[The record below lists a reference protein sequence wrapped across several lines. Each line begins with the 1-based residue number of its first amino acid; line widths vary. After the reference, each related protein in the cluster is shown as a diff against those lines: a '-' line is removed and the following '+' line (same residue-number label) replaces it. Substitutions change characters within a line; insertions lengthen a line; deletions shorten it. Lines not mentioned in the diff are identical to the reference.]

1 MRFVWLLITF
11 LIMFMTQKLST
22 PLKNKSNLEKLPKSV
37 HKDICPR
44 HLFIGSRKNFELYSS
59 YYESQQIVMPQSFG
73 LQTHMRKLYS
83 NPWFDVIKTAKEIV
97 ERLGILLMQLYIDVI
112 I

>member
-1 MRFVWLLITF
+1 M
-11 LIMFMTQKLST
+11 MC
-22 PLKNKSNLEKLPKSV
+22 SNNILFSKSV

-73 LQTHMRKLYS
+73 LQTHMRKLDS

>member
-1 MRFVWLLITF
+1 
-11 LIMFMTQKLST
+11 
-22 PLKNKSNLEKLPKSV
+22 
-37 HKDICPR
+37 
-44 HLFIGSRKNFELYSS
+44 
-59 YYESQQIVMPQSFG
+59 MPQSFG
-73 LQTHMRKLYS
+73 LQTHMRKLDS